1 MGHLNPEQWDAATA
15 STIRAERAA
24 AGLSQAKVSE
34 LSGIPRVSYIRYE
47 TGERKP
53 NITQIAAIAQAL
65 NIPFST
71 FVRRIEDRVKSQ

>member
-1 MGHLNPEQWDAATA
+1 MPKSLADAAIRLTGSTTA
-15 STIRAERAA
+15 PANAAET
-24 AGLSQAKVSE
+24 KVSE